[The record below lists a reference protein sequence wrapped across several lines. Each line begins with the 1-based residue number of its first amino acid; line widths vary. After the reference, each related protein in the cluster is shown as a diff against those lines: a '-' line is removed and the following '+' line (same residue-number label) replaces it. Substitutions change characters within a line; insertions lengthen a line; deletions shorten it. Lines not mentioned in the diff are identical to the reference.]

1 MKAREKRIDQEANID
16 TSIMDN
22 AIDDSPRDGDQGYQT
37 DEDNV
42 YNDEEEIVKLD
53 NGLIGTSAGRILVP
67 ESLKEKILK
76 RFQNSPFA
84 GHLGVKRQRQGFN
97 DAKRNFIN
105 GNQLIIMW
113 NNHQCLRNLHEREKR
128 KKPT

>member
-1 MKAREKRIDQEANID
+1 MKAHEKRIDQEANID

-42 YNDEEEIVKLD
+42 YNDEEEIVELD
-53 NGLIGTSAGRILVP
+53 NGLIGTSTGRILVP

-76 RFQNSPFA
+76 DFTTVRT
-84 GHLGVKRQRQGFN
+84 L
-97 DAKRNFIN
+97 DI
-105 GNQLIIMW
+105 
-113 NNHQCLRNLHEREKR
+113 
-128 KKPT
+128 